1 MWLQVNKHKRS
12 DNLTFYGPWHIT
24 STKEGLPP
32 RIPCMQAMS
41 PIQWRQTSTNQRAT
55 RGCHMDWRAHEHP
68 NHLKT
73 MWTSGTDLRTHRTAT
88 TRKHR
93 LRWAHR
99 GRSNRPCVDS
109 SWHSTWCCLV
119 CPGIHSRGVGGA
131 STSCSRP
138 MNRRDGTHF
147 LPNLPF
153 NSSLTFGFQDQEVG

>member
-1 MWLQVNKHKRS
+1 MNKGAKCISYTHLVKNNVVHLSLEIMWLQVNKHKRS

-73 MWTSGTDLRTHRTAT
+73 MWTSGTDLRTHRTASHT
-88 TRKHR
+88 K
-93 LRWAHR
+93 AQ
-99 GRSNRPCVDS
+99 
-109 SWHSTWCCLV
+109 
-119 CPGIHSRGVGGA
+119 A
-131 STSCSRP
+131 
-138 MNRRDGTHF
+138 
-147 LPNLPF
+147 
-153 NSSLTFGFQDQEVG
+153 EVGPQGSVEPTLCRLILAFHVVLLGLSWNPFPRCWRCFYKLLKAYE

>member
-1 MWLQVNKHKRS
+1 VTTSPSMVHDTSPQPRKGCHLGSHACKPCHQSNGGKPRRIRGRHVDVTWIE
-12 DNLTFYGPWHIT
+12 GPT
-24 STKEGLPP
+24 STQTTSK
-32 RIPCMQAMS
+32 PCGHREPTWGPTGQQA
-41 PIQWRQTSTNQRAT
+41 
-55 RGCHMDWRAHEHP
+55 
-68 NHLKT
+68 
-73 MWTSGTDLRTHRTAT
+73 

-138 MNRRDGTHF
+138 MNRREGTHF